1 MVRRYYNKPPHQG
14 NVRIEINGKEIYR
27 FNRDTEKETDR
38 MSVFSQYRDELKA
51 NGQEMDKIPSLKEVD
66 RLLLIRS
73 NTPFFVTSAELV
85 TGQYGTQIAYG
96 IQVDI
101 TSKEF
106 SDVNS
111 TTQLVGGEYTLWVKA
126 TVGRRDQMKLIEPFI
141 DNHSRLSLVGANG
154 KDWDFDVYDPANT
167 PKGKSQN

>member
-1 MVRRYYNKPPHQG
+1 
-14 NVRIEINGKEIYR
+14 
-27 FNRDTEKETDR
+27 

-51 NGQEMDKIPSLKEVD
+51 NGQELDKIASLKEMD

-73 NTPFFVTSAELV
+73 NTPFFVESVDIRE
-85 TGQYGTQIAYG
+85 GQYGTQIAYG
-96 IQVDI
+96 IRVDV

-111 TTQLVGGEYTLWVKA
+111 TTQLVGGEYTLWIKA

-141 DNHSRLSLVGANG
+141 ENHTRLCLVGANG

-167 PKGKSQN
+167 PKGKNQN